1 MSAKLKKREL
11 NKVRKGIKEV
21 WEAIGT
27 LCIGT
32 YEELA
37 WMLDLPNG
45 DYIKQSVD
53 ELIKTREI
61 MMIVKG
67 RELMIDWIPFQSIA
81 RFLDVLYM
89 TNEYHIKNE
98 NSELYLPKVEFWI
111 LDDLGLNLRQAML
124 YKIILQKGYLV
135 WNSEYIGVVLRCGSK
150 TVKRDVS
157 ELTERGLIHKSVV
170 TYNGK
175 LRWVLVALYTELG
188 ARTDESVRNLVEQ
201 GMCKLRALYSSK
213 NWYGKRS

>member
-1 MSAKLKKREL
+1 MSVKLKKREL

-53 ELIKTREI
+53 ELIKTGEI

-150 TVKRDVS
+150 TVKRDVA
-157 ELTERGLIHKSVV
+157 ELAERGLIHKSVV

-213 NWYGKRS
+213 NWYKK

>member
-1 MSAKLKKREL
+1 MSVKLKKREL

-150 TVKRDVS
+150 TVKRDVA

-170 TYNGK
+170 VYNGK

-188 ARTDESVRNLVEQ
+188 ARTDESVKNLTEQ

-213 NWYGKRS
+213 NWYKK

>member
-1 MSAKLKKREL
+1 MSERLSKRQL

-27 LCIGT
+27 LCIRT

-67 RELMIDWIPFQSIA
+67 RELMIDWIPF
-81 RFLDVLYM
+81 
-89 TNEYHIKNE
+89 
-98 NSELYLPKVEFWI
+98 
-111 LDDLGLNLRQAML
+111 
-124 YKIILQKGYLV
+124 
-135 WNSEYIGVVLRCGSK
+135 
-150 TVKRDVS
+150 
-157 ELTERGLIHKSVV
+157 
-170 TYNGK
+170 
-175 LRWVLVALYTELG
+175 
-188 ARTDESVRNLVEQ
+188 
-201 GMCKLRALYSSK
+201 
-213 NWYGKRS
+213 

>member
-1 MSAKLKKREL
+1 MSERLSKRQL

-27 LCIGT
+27 LCIRT

-81 RFLDVLYM
+81 RFLDVLY
-89 TNEYHIKNE
+89 I
-98 NSELYLPKVEFWI
+98 
-111 LDDLGLNLRQAML
+111 
-124 YKIILQKGYLV
+124 
-135 WNSEYIGVVLRCGSK
+135 
-150 TVKRDVS
+150 
-157 ELTERGLIHKSVV
+157 
-170 TYNGK
+170 
-175 LRWVLVALYTELG
+175 
-188 ARTDESVRNLVEQ
+188 
-201 GMCKLRALYSSK
+201 
-213 NWYGKRS
+213 

>member
-1 MSAKLKKREL
+1 MSE
-11 NKVRKGIKEV
+11 
-21 WEAIGT
+21 
-27 LCIGT
+27 
-32 YEELA
+32 YE
-37 WMLDLPNG
+37 
-45 DYIKQSVD
+45 
-53 ELIKTREI
+53 
-61 MMIVKG
+61 
-67 RELMIDWIPFQSIA
+67 
-81 RFLDVLYM
+81 
-89 TNEYHIKNE
+89 IKNK

-111 LDDLGLNLRQAML
+111 LDDLGLSLRQAML

-150 TVKRDVS
+150 TVKRDVA

-188 ARTDESVRNLVEQ
+188 ARTEESVRNLVEQ
-201 GMCKLRALYSSK
+201 GMCKLRALYNSK

>member
-1 MSAKLKKREL
+1 MSVKLKKREL

-150 TVKRDVS
+150 TVKRDVA
-157 ELTERGLIHKSVV
+157 ELAERGLIHKSVV

-213 NWYGKRS
+213 NWYGKRN